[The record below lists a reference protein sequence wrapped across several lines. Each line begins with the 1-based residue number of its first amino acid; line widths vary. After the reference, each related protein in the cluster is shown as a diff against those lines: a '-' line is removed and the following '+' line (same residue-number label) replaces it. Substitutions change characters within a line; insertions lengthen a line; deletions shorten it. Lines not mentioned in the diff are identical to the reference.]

1 MNDKPPHRMVSPRP
15 ETENSGYRE
24 TDSRRG
30 DLPLQSP
37 PSPHSRESSQSRKVS
52 TEKSGDFPESSETRS
67 DVGTHA
73 STATW
78 TTGIM
83 PGGGRVQQ
91 DGTAGAVSKES
102 STIEEEQA
110 NHYKDELKEEMG
122 GNPEG
127 LASRPTSRYGTEAA
141 MRAKASTHTDKSGCT
156 WGVGTI
162 AEEIASSRM
171 DDPERAQQNV
181 SVAEYSSTECTE
193 DSEIKS
199 GSPMTNVEAVD
210 AASSRAG
217 DPSDKPAACAESRAM
232 ERQSN
237 ERGRCSIWSQ
247 HISAPPLEAPPEGVG
262 HPVLYTAVTQRLLP
276 ILFRERQKTA
286 QTIARETSGETH
298 DIMQEMVAESRA
310 PGNRTVPK
318 CEQELESPA
327 AGTSQ
332 DDAERQAETDAPVSQ
347 NDQSKTTPS
356 EAESL
361 AESREN
367 PLECPINAPKESKH
381 MASDFTSQTSLEY
394 KVSSPAAVRS
404 LYHEPET
411 AITETFSQDRRNEP
425 PKPSITAPTDA
436 PDFSSQITAKLP
448 DYEQGQ
454 SSRSCI
460 DPAPHV
466 VKRQSFSP
474 LNLRPPKKSLIQ
486 SRTSAFSIERKTA
499 FEEQPPR
506 HVEEAASSAE
516 LPDDSAEPA
525 VKAEPSVP
533 RKMSPPSA
541 TSAKQKKPPV
551 SLQRLG
557 KRRLSSDSEST
568 GEISGRPPASRRR
581 AEETRGAGEPQDTS
595 DESISLP
602 SLQTKYFFR
611 PIKVAP
617 VSAGSGMK
625 VVRPVALRAPITAQT
640 ASKFVSG
647 ATNVSELAEL
657 PVGKLTDSASDRD
670 TVTTGDDCSSDTDRT
685 SPCSTLSYSEE
696 TEQTSSSSAYESDSS
711 ETTDDERGGAN
722 ESSGSESDITV
733 GDLEQFYSVQSILS
747 CVYSETSSDSS
758 ETSVNGRGGTVDGS
772 GDTPLA
778 VDPESSNTAD
788 DKERSTADHD
798 AARFGAGRA
807 SQGRFSEGYVGRIE
821 SSGGSPTQ
829 GAGDSKTTIS
839 LSAEDAEG
847 FGVLRDVETSHN
859 HSWSGSS

>member
-1 MNDKPPHRMVSPRP
+1 MVSPRP
-15 ETENSGYRE
+15 ETENSGYRA
-24 TDSRRG
+24 TDFRRG

-37 PSPHSRESSQSRKVS
+37 PSPQSRESSQSRKIS
-52 TEKSGDFPESSETRS
+52 NEKSGDFPESSETRS
-67 DVGTHA
+67 DVETHA

-78 TTGIM
+78 TTEIM
-83 PGGGRVQQ
+83 PGGGGVQQ

-122 GNPEG
+122 CNPEG
-127 LASRPTSRYGTEAA
+127 LASRPTSRYGTQAA

-171 DDPERAQQNV
+171 DDPERAQQKL
-181 SVAEYSSTECTE
+181 SVAE

-199 GSPMTNVEAVD
+199 GSPMANVEAVD

-217 DPSDKPAACAESRAM
+217 DPSDKPDATAESRAM
-232 ERQSN
+232 ERQSS

-247 HISAPPLEAPPEGVG
+247 HISAQPLEAPPEGVG
-262 HPVLYTAVTQRLLP
+262 HPVPYTAVAQRLLP

-286 QTIARETSGETH
+286 QTIATETSGETL
-298 DIMQEMVAESRA
+298 DIMQEVVAEWRA
-310 PGNRTVPK
+310 PGNRTISN
-318 CEQELESPA
+318 CEEELESSA

-347 NDQSKTTPS
+347 NYQSKTMPS
-356 EAESL
+356 EAEAL
-361 AESREN
+361 AESRDN
-367 PLECPINAPKESKH
+367 PLECPINAPKETKH
-381 MASDFTSQTSLEY
+381 MASDFASQTSLEY
-394 KVSSPAAVRS
+394 KLSSPAAVRS
-404 LYHEPET
+404 LDHEPET
-411 AITETFSQDRRNEP
+411 AVTETFSQDRRNEP
-425 PKPSITAPTDA
+425 PKPSITVPTDA

-454 SSRSCI
+454 SSRSYI

-466 VKRQSFSP
+466 VKRQSISP

-486 SRTSAFSIERKTA
+486 SRTSAFSIVRKTA

-525 VKAEPSVP
+525 VKAEPSV
-533 RKMSPPSA
+533 
-541 TSAKQKKPPV
+541 
-551 SLQRLG
+551 
-557 KRRLSSDSEST
+557 
-568 GEISGRPPASRRR
+568 
-581 AEETRGAGEPQDTS
+581 
-595 DESISLP
+595 
-602 SLQTKYFFR
+602 
-611 PIKVAP
+611 AP

-640 ASKFVSG
+640 ASKYVSG

-670 TVTTGDDCSSDTDRT
+670 TVPMGDDCSSDTDRT

-733 GDLEQFYSVQSILS
+733 GDLEQLHSVQNIVS
-747 CVYSETSSDSS
+747 CIYSETSSDSS

-772 GDTPLA
+772 GDTTSA

-788 DKERSTADHD
+788 DKEKSTADYD

-807 SQGRFSEGYVGRIE
+807 SQGSFSEGYVGRIE

-859 HSWSGSS
+859 HSGVEAGNAPGDQQLEET